1 MKLKLLTLYLL
12 FFGSILSAQEI
23 PKTNKTIDTSDLS
36 NDLMDKMAEE
46 TCECVKKLDFSG
58 MPQNQIEM
66 NLGMCILQS
75 INSNKV
81 EVENQLGAFS
91 ITSIMTEEFGEKM
104 GLQMLSFCSDFF
116 MDNFADEYVNEQY
129 FSEVSVELG
138 KIKSIEK
145 KQFNTVNLQ
154 MYDGSVLKFL
164 WLWDFEGSEILTK
177 NQFKNKWINIIYSTI
192 ELYDPAIK
200 KYIPYRVIEGVSI
213 GE

>member
-23 PKTNKTIDTSDLS
+23 LKTNKTIDTSVLS

-75 INSNKV
+75 ISSNKI

-116 MDNFADEYVNEQY
+116 INNFADEYMNEQY
-129 FSEVSVELG
+129 FSELSVELG

-154 MYDGSVLKFL
+154 MYDGSILKFI

-192 ELYDPAIK
+192 ELYDPEIK
-200 KYIPYRVIEGVSI
+200 KYIPYRVIEGMSF

>member
-23 PKTNKTIDTSDLS
+23 LKTNKTIDTSVLS

-75 INSNKV
+75 ISSNKI

-116 MDNFADEYVNEQY
+116 INNFADEYMNEQY

-154 MYDGSVLKFL
+154 MYDGSILKFI

-192 ELYDPAIK
+192 ELYDPQIK
-200 KYIPYRVIEGVSI
+200 KYIPYRVIEGMSF

>member
-1 MKLKLLTLYLL
+1 MKLKLFTLYLL

-23 PKTNKTIDTSDLS
+23 LKTNKTIDTSVLS

-75 INSNKV
+75 ISSNKI

-116 MDNFADEYVNEQY
+116 INNFADEYMNEQY
-129 FSEVSVELG
+129 FSELSVELG

-154 MYDGSVLKFL
+154 MYDGSILKFI

-177 NQFKNKWINIIYSTI
+177 NQFKNKWINIIYSII
-192 ELYDPAIK
+192 ELYDPEIK
-200 KYIPYRVIEGVSI
+200 KYIPYRVIEGMSF

>member
-1 MKLKLLTLYLL
+1 MKLKLFTLYLL

-23 PKTNKTIDTSDLS
+23 LKTNKTIDTSVLS

-75 INSNKV
+75 ISSNKI

-116 MDNFADEYVNEQY
+116 INNFADEYMNEQY

-154 MYDGSVLKFL
+154 MYDGSILKFI

-192 ELYDPAIK
+192 ELYDPEIK
-200 KYIPYRVIEGVSI
+200 KYIPYRVIEGMSF

>member
-1 MKLKLLTLYLL
+1 MKLKIFTLYLF

-23 PKTNKTIDTSDLS
+23 LKTNKTIDTSVLS

-75 INSNKV
+75 ISSNKI
-81 EVENQLGAFS
+81 EVENQLGTFS

-116 MDNFADEYVNEQY
+116 IDNFADEYVNEQY

-154 MYDGSVLKFL
+154 MYDGSILKFI

-192 ELYDPAIK
+192 ELYDPEIK
-200 KYIPYRVIEGVSI
+200 KYIPYRVIEGMSF

>member
-1 MKLKLLTLYLL
+1 MKLKLFTLYLL

-23 PKTNKTIDTSDLS
+23 LKTNKTIDTSVLS

-75 INSNKV
+75 ISSNKI

-116 MDNFADEYVNEQY
+116 INNFADEYMNEQY
-129 FSEVSVELG
+129 FSELSVELG

-154 MYDGSVLKFL
+154 MYDGSILKFI

-192 ELYDPAIK
+192 ELYDPEIK
-200 KYIPYRVIEGVSI
+200 KYIPYRVIEGMSF